1 MRIVFLH
8 GAGCTAEVFTAQVA
22 AAHDSIAFTLPGHTT
37 PGSPASI
44 GELADAV
51 TSELVARDLRDVVVC
66 GHSMGGAIALE
77 LALRREPRLRAVVM
91 LSSGARLRVAP
102 AILEQIEADFETAA
116 RELPRYFYA
125 QPSPERL
132 AESTR
137 MMRAV
142 GAAQTLRDFRAC
154 DAFDRI
160 ERLGEVSLP
169 LLALTG
175 EQDVMTPPK
184 FAQALADRVP
194 GAQARI
200 VPQAGHLAMVERPGD
215 VNEALRAFVNQI
227 ESSI

>member
-1 MRIVFLH
+1 VTVVFIH
-8 GAGCTAEVFTAQVA
+8 GAGCTAEVFDAQTGA
-22 AAHDSIAFTLPGHTT
+22 IPNAIALTLPGHAT
-37 PGSPASI
+37 PGAPATI
-44 GELADAV
+44 DEFADAV
-51 TSELVARDLRDVVVC
+51 TNGLAARELRDVVLC

-77 LALRREPRLRAVVM
+77 LALRREPRVRAIAM

-102 AILEQIEADFETAA
+102 AVLEQIETDFETAS

-125 QPSPERL
+125 QPSPEQL
-132 AESTR
+132 AASTR
-137 MMRAV
+137 MMLAV

-160 ERLGEVSLP
+160 DRLGEVSLP

-175 EQDVMTPPK
+175 ERDVMTPPK
-184 FAQALADRVP
+184 FALALADRVP

-200 VPQAGHLAMVERPGD
+200 VPQAGHLALAERPGD
-215 VNEALRAFVNQI
+215 VNEALRAFVNHV